1 LAAWKIDLRIV
12 DSKGKTLARAT
23 NQAPNDAARLWHRR
37 KYNPGD
43 KIVVHGPKHM
53 LFGPG
58 AGMPAGLVAS
68 SNTTRR
74 DNRTEQVG
82 AQFSIAEPLNRG
94 KITESDAWTHVW
106 QRTTVYCKNT

>member
-1 LAAWKIDLRIV
+1 MRIGLGAMGGDLAPAEEVLGALEACAILD
-12 DSKGKTLARAT
+12 
-23 NQAPNDAARLWHRR
+23 
-37 KYNPGD
+37 PGD